1 MTTPDQTAPQSEF
14 SYVQPE
20 AAASDN
26 LDAIARDTIAEIEAE
41 FQADQAKQ
49 FADDD
54 KPDKA
59 EAEAEAEAD
68 PPDAPEAVAEEPAE
82 EQDDPKL
89 SRALE
94 RTVQRELKAKEAETR
109 AETRLAELKAKEAE
123 FTSLR
128 GLKSTKD
135 LMELASIDAAG
146 VIKALGQDPDTF
158 IRVALSQL
166 LPPDRVPAELREFTK
181 DVATKREIA
190 ALRRQIEEQN
200 QARTYQE
207 FLNSVQSGARRY
219 VESVGDSTPTL
230 AVVAKA
236 DPERVYREIME
247 EISRDAGARASQ
259 DPNGEPLP
267 YAEAAKRVEERFAQY
282 RALLLGPNGTTTAT
296 SQGTKKPA
304 ANSLPPQSKPPAKP
318 LRAWEQKNDLE
329 DRGLQDALREFHR
342 MESAAKLKR

>member
-1 MTTPDQTAPQSEF
+1 MTTPDQSAQQSEF
-14 SYVQPE
+14 AYTPPE
-20 AAASDN
+20 AAESDN
-26 LDAIARDTIAEIEAE
+26 LDTIARDTIAEIEAE
-41 FQADQAKQ
+41 FQAEQAAQ
-49 FADDD
+49 YTDN
-54 KPDKA
+54 KPD
-59 EAEAEAEAD
+59 EVD
-68 PPDAPEAVAEEPAE
+68 PPAEPEGDAPVEEVEPVE

-109 AETRLAELKAKEAE
+109 AETRLAELKVKEAE

-128 GLKSTKD
+128 GLKSTKE
-135 LMELASIDAAG
+135 LMEMASIDALGA
-146 VIKALGQDPDTF
+146 IKALGQDPDTF
-158 IRVALSQL
+158 IRIALAQA

-190 ALRRQIEEQN
+190 ALRRQIDEQN

-207 FLNSVQSGARRY
+207 FLNSVQSGARKY

-282 RALLLGPNGTTTAT
+282 RALLLGPNGTSTAT
-296 SQGTKKPA
+296 SQSTKKPA
-304 ANSLPPQSKPPAKP
+304 ASALPPQSKPPAKP
-318 LRAWEQKNDLE
+318 LRPWEQKNDLE
-329 DRGLQDALREFHR
+329 DKGLQEALREFHR